1 MPSVYLSAQIK
12 NYFFSCSKRRN
23 VSVASGNLL
32 TVGVSQLDCWH
43 IIQSQ

>member
-12 NYFFSCSKRRN
+12 KYFFSCCKGRN

-32 TVGVSQLDCWH
+32 TAEVSQLDCWDV
-43 IIQSQ
+43 I